1 MSSRVEHKQTR
12 VDENGQLT
20 IPAEYRDELGLV
32 PGASVTLVRVG
43 SSLLMIPENAELEG
57 AFDRVADFFQSA
69 GVRQEDVMAE
79 LARIRQDEF
88 ARRFPN
94 LAEGGGE

>member
-12 VDENGQLT
+12 VDENGRLT

-43 SSLLMIPENAELEG
+43 DTLLMIPENAELAG
-57 AFDRVADFFQSA
+57 AFDRVADFFRVA
-69 GVRQEDVMAE
+69 GLRQEEVLAE

-88 ARRFPN
+88 TRRFPH
-94 LAEGGGE
+94 LAEGGGG